1 MKDLTIREI
10 IKMLQEEGHH
20 IEYYE
25 RPDGG
30 VLIRSIDGNHFS
42 GASGNQLARSMV
54 GATLSESRSSQL
66 TRITKAREL
75 SDKEL
80 NKLLKQVQKE
90 WAKTFGTKKEREAK
104 GKASPGSIT
113 SKKVRKIA
121 EEQGKTK
128 AEEYLKEHLKYAQ
141 GYAYEDNVRWLIKEI
156 DRTHRMV
163 RKINGADEL
172 AIISIYV
179 ENNIDEFKEE
189 WIKHSYEV
197 LYDIQKEHKLR
208 LLTPNGLKEYCR
220 RLKSI
225 INMG

>member
-20 IEYYE
+20 IEFYE

-30 VLIRSIDGNHFS
+30 VLIKSIDGNHFS

-54 GATLSESRSSQL
+54 GVTLSESRSSQL

-80 NKLLKQVQKE
+80 NKLLKQVQKQ

-156 DRTHRMV
+156 DRTHTMV
-163 RKINGADEL
+163 RKISGSDEL
-172 AIISIYV
+172 EMISIYI
-179 ENNIDEFKEE
+179 EFNIDEFREE
-189 WIKHSYEV
+189 WIFHSYQV
-197 LYDIQKEHKLR
+197 LYEIQKEYNAR
-208 LLTPNGLKEYCR
+208 LLTPSSLKEYCR

-225 INMG
+225 IKLG